1 MSERGFSNDRLKPT
15 IIESFIRMSVKAKL
29 LVIVGFA
36 IGAVTGGALYG
47 PGLHTR
53 GSDAQLSY
61 FPVRTHDNDGIE
73 RGSQSEACFVDGL
86 TGPGSR
92 IWSISPERRR
102 ICTGSA

>member
-1 MSERGFSNDRLKPT
+1 MIGSSPT

-73 RGSQSEACFVDGL
+73 RGSQSEASSSTV
-86 TGPGSR
+86 
-92 IWSISPERRR
+92 
-102 ICTGSA
+102 